1 MEERDHLKEDRYR
14 KKIDKLLINHKMIAD
29 DLEKYCKNKRLKKN
43 IYKLDL
49 MHNFNG
55 GQI

>member
-1 MEERDHLKEDRYR
+1 MKEDRYR
-14 KKIDKLLINHKMIAD
+14 KKIDKLLMNHKMIAD

-49 MHNFNG
+49 MQCFNN
-55 GQI
+55 GQKQ

>member
-1 MEERDHLKEDRYR
+1 MEKRAHLKEDRYR
-14 KKIDKLLINHKMIAD
+14 KQIDKLLINHKMISD

-49 MHNFNG
+49 M
-55 GQI
+55 